1 MEHKA
6 PISKPET
13 AELTEDVVGVDV
25 PRLVLDLPCDCRTWA
40 RIYDGIHD
48 KGTNHHP
55 RCQRVDDSLID
66 VWRVE
71 YDGAHYYETSEPDR
85 AEMHPEEVLTKER
98 MHRELFDRLPE
109 FAGF

>member
-1 MEHKA
+1 MSQTNNEVS
-6 PISKPET
+6 PIGSD
-13 AELTEDVVGVDV
+13 A
-25 PRLVLDLPCDCRTWA
+25 LVLDLPCDCRTWA

-55 RCQRVDDSLID
+55 RCPRVDDSLID

-85 AEMHPEEVLTKER
+85 AEMHPEEVVTKER

-109 FAGF
+109 FTGF